1 MNTEAL
7 ATFAAKDAARRAAA
21 PKWKPPQGSDF
32 RLPRYPRVRWA
43 VAVDQSL
50 SACGAVLI
58 GGTRKPDGGAAF
70 GVEQAWKMVTEAPEG
85 TKGFEA
91 SLRRATELA
100 GRFKDFLFQARL
112 HVEGPL
118 ELVHEAPPPTSVARM
133 RSPESSLL
141 AALSFRIAGGNST
154 GVLFGDMVSAQAHKY
169 FVCGNRNADKAEHH
183 AVLKQLAVDF
193 GIEGFDLVKNEA
205 TRDALSVA
213 LLHFTRPILETTR

>member
-7 ATFAAKDAARRAAA
+7 AAFAAKDAARRAAA
-21 PKWKPPQGSDF
+21 PKWQPPESSAF
-32 RLPRYPRVRWA
+32 CLPRHPRVRWA
-43 VAVDQSL
+43 VGVDQSL

-58 GGTRKPDGGAAF
+58 GGTRMPDGRAAF
-70 GVEQAWKMVTEAPEG
+70 GVEQAWKIVTEAPEG

-100 GRFKDFLFQARL
+100 GRFKDFLVHAWL

-118 ELVHEAPPPTSVARM
+118 ELVHEAPPPTGVARM

-154 GVLFGDMVSAQAHKY
+154 GVLFGDMVSAQAHKH

-183 AVLKQLAVDF
+183 RALKQLAVDL

-205 TRDALSVA
+205 TRDAISVA

>member
-7 ATFAAKDAARRAAA
+7 AAFAAKDAARRAAA
-21 PKWKPPQGSDF
+21 PKWKPPESSDF
-32 RLPRYPRVRWA
+32 CLPRHPRVRWA

-58 GGTRKPDGGAAF
+58 GGARLPDGRAVF
-70 GVEQAWKMVTEAPEG
+70 GVQQAWKMVTEAPEG

-100 GRFKDFLFQARL
+100 GRFSDFLVHAWL

-118 ELVHEAPPPTSVARM
+118 ELVHEAPPPTGVARM

-141 AALSFRIAGGNST
+141 AALSFRIAGQNST
-154 GVLFGDMVSAQAHKY
+154 GVLFGDMVSAQAHKH

-183 AVLKQLAVDF
+183 AALKQLAVDL